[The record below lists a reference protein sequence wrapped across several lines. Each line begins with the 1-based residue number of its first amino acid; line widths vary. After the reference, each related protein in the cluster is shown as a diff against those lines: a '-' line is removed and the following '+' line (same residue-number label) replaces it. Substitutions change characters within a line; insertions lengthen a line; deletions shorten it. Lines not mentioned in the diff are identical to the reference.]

1 MTTRL
6 CRYDD
11 PAQLE
16 EHRDEWIAFAD
27 NCPLAAPFCHPTV
40 WLAWLAIFIEFDP
53 IVYELRRGAEL
64 VGLLP
69 LYRQGS
75 SLHLATDEHL
85 DYQDLAAT
93 SDEVAAELLSSVV
106 AEEGKSGRTLTFEKV
121 AEHSRLHAALA
132 SPGLAEVA
140 TIRHRYWSMCP
151 ITTFEVKG
159 PGRFPESLSSRQ
171 RKDHKAASRRLRES
185 YPDFTIEHRCGPEI
199 DAESLDLAAR
209 LHRENQYR
217 KKGRSVFTDRD
228 FATYLERQASLAAPL
243 MLSMLRTGPGG
254 EVLAFNLGYFAE
266 ETFHYYITAYDGSLA
281 ALSPGRVLLV
291 ETLGRCADQVNGGK
305 LRFDLLSG
313 EESYKSRWATSFYE
327 VARYQVIPRRISN
340 IPRAAAY
347 SAVYSLKGAKN
358 RLIKWRSGGERL
370 PGLEHEPPVLA
381 S

>member
-6 CRYDD
+6 LRYDD
-11 PAQLE
+11 PARLE

-27 NCPLAAPFCHPTV
+27 NCPLAAPFCHPRV

-53 IVYELRRGAEL
+53 VVYELRRGPEL

-69 LYRQGS
+69 LYREGT

-85 DYQDLAAT
+85 DYQDIAAV
-93 SDEVAAELLSSVV
+93 SDDDAVDLLTAVV
-106 AEEGKSGRTLTFEKV
+106 GSEGKAGHTLTFEKV
-121 AEHSRLHAALA
+121 AEHSRLHSALA
-132 SPGLAEVA
+132 SPRLAGVA
-140 TIRHRYWSMCP
+140 TVRDRYWSMCP
-151 ITTFEVKG
+151 FTNFEVKG
-159 PGRFPESLSSRQ
+159 PGRFLESLSSRQ

-185 YPDFTIEHRCGPEI
+185 YPDYVIEHACGPAI
-199 DAESLDLAAR
+199 DAAALEMAAR

-217 KKGRSVFTDRD
+217 KKGESVFTDRD
-228 FATYLERQASLAAPL
+228 FPAFLERQSAHDAPL
-243 MLSMLRTGPGG
+243 MLSMMRPHPGG
-254 EVLAFNLGYFAE
+254 EALAFNLGYFRD
-266 ETFHYYITAYDGSLA
+266 ETFHYYITAYDGAIA

-291 ETLGRCADQVNGGK
+291 ETLAHCADRVPDGK

-327 VARYQVIPRRISN
+327 VSRYQVIPRRLAN
-340 IPRAAAY
+340 LPRVAAY

-358 RLIKWRSGGERL
+358 RLIKWRSGGERI